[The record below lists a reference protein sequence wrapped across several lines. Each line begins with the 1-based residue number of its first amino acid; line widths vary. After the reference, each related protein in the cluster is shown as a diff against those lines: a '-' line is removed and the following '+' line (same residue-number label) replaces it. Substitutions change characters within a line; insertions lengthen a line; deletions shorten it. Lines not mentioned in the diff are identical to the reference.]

1 MKSLTLWLW
10 FRNLLKMQTY
20 MDTFARFRSLA
31 TLNQIETM
39 LEGFPLLES
48 FEKAQLG
55 KPYS

>member
-1 MKSLTLWLW
+1 
-10 FRNLLKMQTY
+10 MQTY

-39 LEGFPLLES
+39 LEAFPALES

-55 KPYS
+55 KLNSKNSAEP

>member
-1 MKSLTLWLW
+1 LLTLWLRS
-10 FRNLLKMQTY
+10 RNLLKMQTY